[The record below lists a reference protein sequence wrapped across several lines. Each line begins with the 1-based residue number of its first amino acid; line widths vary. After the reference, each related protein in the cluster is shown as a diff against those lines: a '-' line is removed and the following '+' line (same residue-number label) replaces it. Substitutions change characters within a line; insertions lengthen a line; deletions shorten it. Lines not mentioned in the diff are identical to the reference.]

1 MARMHRRPGPTA
13 FRAAPSAVP
22 AARPT
27 RRQAAALLAVLALV
41 MGTVVAVSYLVR
53 PDRARS
59 FDLFHGSVFLADS
72 VAPVAV
78 DLASGRP
85 TVRLIDADAQVGART
100 SSDLT
105 VTPLSQGTL
114 LLNRVSGEFNMVA
127 STGFVVKTN
136 GGVPIAARPGST
148 QTTAVADGEL
158 AYVEQTGPTGT
169 SVYLVGQTTVE
180 TASNVAAKVRP
191 RAFRSMPEPG
201 STDPGAAASAGGDLW
216 VLLGSGDRQIVRRL
230 ALPPNSS
237 TGATLRS
244 TDHGRVDGPAALAS
258 AAASSIFTPTSADSG
273 PAAADVV
280 GVASADRIRVLQ
292 GSVTLGTARFPA
304 VAGLDRVL
312 PASDG
317 VGRLS
322 YLFHGSAGWSVASV
336 NTAGGDLRGPD
347 RLTGLPADA
356 ALTAP
361 AASGDSLYTMDTT
374 SGRLIRIGADNRVEA
389 IAGVPTYPLAEQGGR
404 VVEPGGFSDGQ
415 VVARGSRVIYN
426 SPTHLNAVVVFT
438 DGSHRPLTIAKSSAV
453 SVSAAGGAE
462 SLTRSRADAAS
473 PRTTPTPA
481 PQPKADNPV
490 NNKIDCKSVRQKPH
504 IPTIVG
510 ATPGSRTVALTWT
523 YPLLGPQDCAPS
535 TYEVSVRVLTANAP
549 SPPSTVRVQ
558 GQQSV
563 NLAGLFPATQ
573 YELTVGAYIN
583 GQGTE
588 SAPRR
593 VTTGPEGP
601 APPTGVSAG
610 TDSDGNWN
618 VTWSSCGSAQKGCVP
633 AATWRVVP
641 EFCDGRGLSGA
652 PAALSVTAD
661 PTSVAQ
667 PPAQLRGGDAL
678 LGRGLRFQVEGTG
691 VQGTV
696 GEPSSYTACTY
707 SWARPIASQL
717 SLHAS
722 TKPLGSLG
730 GTTTATVT
738 LDAGSNAARA
748 TGGVG
753 AQVTYTLTSGG
764 STVKT
769 IGPTTDTSV
778 TFSGITAGEQY
789 QVRASVAPPRH
800 ADAAV
805 TVGPIPVQ
813 AATAPWPAVSAQV
826 VSVDDDS
833 SPTTATYTVQIR
845 GVTSASARGET
856 FDVHGS
862 LLCANASDDASAS
875 GVDPADPLTFTTDR
889 TKNNF
894 GSCRVQVRLTQSG
907 SLTDPP
913 LFGDGTSSNTAV
925 TPAFQ
930 IAAPTLPVLG
940 GAVNFAASWT
950 GDGTS
955 SAVAITSDSSLIG
968 LFGRD
973 FDVTVTGPDGTQCG
987 GYTGAGSLQDVSI
1000 DQSCISRSG
1009 QSGDGWTVTI
1019 SHFTYFGADQGPFVV
1034 TGISGGQAP
1043 SYTPQVCDVGAAGL
1057 SALWSG
1063 SSAAPAITV
1072 NAADSGALKNCGGF
1086 SYTVNAPSGDC
1097 GTASG
1102 TPSQTV
1108 PVTCS
1113 DTPTTPGWSVTV
1125 AYQDLDGTT
1134 KTAQPVTVTGDPPN

>member
-13 FRAAPSAVP
+13 FRAAPSVAP

-27 RRQAAALLAVLALV
+27 RRQAVALLAVLAIV
-41 MGTVVAVSYLVR
+41 TGTVVAVSYLVR

-78 DLASGRP
+78 DLASGHP
-85 TVRLIDADAQVGART
+85 TVRLIDAEAQVGARS

-114 LLNRVSGEFNMVA
+114 LLNRVTGEFNIVA

-136 GGVPIAARPGST
+136 GGVPITARPGST
-148 QTTAVADGEL
+148 QATAVASGEL
-158 AYVEQTGPTGT
+158 AYVEQTGATGT

-191 RAFRSMPEPG
+191 RAFRSMSEPG
-201 STDPGAAASAGGDLW
+201 STDPGAAAGAGGDLW
-216 VLLGSGDRQIVRRL
+216 LLLGSGDRRVVRRL

-258 AAASSIFTPTSADSG
+258 AATSTVLSPMSADSG
-273 PAAADVV
+273 STAADVV
-280 GVASADRIRVLQ
+280 GIASADRIRVLQ
-292 GSVTLGTARFPA
+292 GAVTLGAARFPA

-312 PASDG
+312 PATDG

-336 NTAGGDLRGPD
+336 DARGGDLRGPD

-361 AASGDSLYTMDTT
+361 AASRGSLYTMDTT
-374 SGRLIRIGADNRVEA
+374 SGRLIRIGADNRAEP
-389 IAGVPTYPLAEQGGR
+389 IAGATTYPLAEQGGR
-404 VVEPGGFSDGQ
+404 VVEPGGFGDGQ
-415 VVARGSRVIYN
+415 VVARGSRVIFN

-462 SLTRSRADAAS
+462 SLTRSRVDAGS
-473 PRTTPTPA
+473 PRTTTTPA
-481 PQPKADNPV
+481 PQPKAENPV

-504 IPTIVG
+504 FPTIVG

-535 TYEVSVRVLTANAP
+535 TYQVNVRTLTANAP
-549 SPPSTVRVQ
+549 SAPSTVRVQ

-563 NLAGLFPATQ
+563 NLAGLFPSTQ
-573 YELTVGAYIN
+573 YELTVSAYLN

-601 APPTGVSAG
+601 APPKDVAAT
-610 TDSDGNWN
+610 TDSSGNWN
-618 VTWSSCGSAQKGCVP
+618 INWSSCGSAQKGCVP
-633 AATWRVVP
+633 AASWKVVP

-652 PAALSVTAD
+652 PSPISVTAD
-661 PTSVAQ
+661 PTSVGQ

-691 VQGTV
+691 VEGTV
-696 GEPSSYTACTY
+696 GEPSAYTPCTY
-707 SWARPIASQL
+707 SWAPPVAARL

-722 TKPLGSLG
+722 TKPLGNLG
-730 GTTTATVT
+730 DTTTATVT
-738 LDAGSNAARA
+738 LDAGNNAVRT

-753 AQVTYTLTSGG
+753 AQITYSLLNGA

-778 TFSGITAGEQY
+778 TFTGITAGQQY
-789 QVRASVAPPRH
+789 TTRATVAPPRH

-805 TVGPIPVQ
+805 TVGPIPVP
-813 AATAPWPAVSAQV
+813 AATAPWPTISAQV
-826 VSVDDDS
+826 A
-833 SPTTATYTVQIR
+833 SPNNTGAASANVTVAIR
-845 GVTSASARGET
+845 GITSAAARAEKFSLVNSRFQCDQAG
-856 FDVHGS
+856 FD
-862 LLCANASDDASAS
+862 LTNQNI
-875 GVDPADPLTFTTDR
+875 DPAIPITFAVDR
-889 TKNNF
+889 TKYY
-894 GSCRVQVRLTQSG
+894 GSCTVTVQLRQSTN
-907 SLTDPP
+907 LTDPP
-913 LFGDGTSSNTAV
+913 LFGDGTTSNADTSNTFTV
-925 TPAFQ
+925 D
-930 IAAPTLPVLG
+930 APTLIGIAG
-940 GAVNFAASWT
+940 GDFNASWAGAAGGQSHVHIAYT
-950 GDGTS
+950 GGNP
-955 SAVAITSDSSLIG
+955 LIG
-968 LFGRD
+968 LARNWAASL
-973 FDVTVTGPDGTQCG
+973 TGPDGSSCG
-987 GYTGAGSLQDVSI
+987 GYSGSDQLADITVTQACVDVDGA
-1000 DQSCISRSG
+1000 SG
-1009 QSGDGWTVTI
+1009 QRWKVTVSFGFLSQPRQTFTVTDVDGGAAP
-1019 SHFTYFGADQGPFVV
+1019 TYRP
-1034 TGISGGQAP
+1034 P
-1043 SYTPQVCDVGAAGL
+1043 VCDVGTAGL
-1057 SALWSG
+1057 SAQWSG
-1063 SSAAPAITV
+1063 SLAAPTIDV
-1072 NAADSGALKNCGGF
+1072 NAADPDKLKNCGTF
-1086 SYTVNAPSGDC
+1086 SYTVDAPSGDC
-1097 GTASG
+1097 GTGSG
-1102 TPSQTV
+1102 RPSQTV
-1108 PVTCS
+1108 TVACS
-1113 DTPTTPGWSVTV
+1113 DTPATPGWSVTV
-1125 AYQDLDGTT
+1125 TYQDVDDTT
-1134 KTAQPVTVTGDPPN
+1134 KTAPLVPVTGDPPN